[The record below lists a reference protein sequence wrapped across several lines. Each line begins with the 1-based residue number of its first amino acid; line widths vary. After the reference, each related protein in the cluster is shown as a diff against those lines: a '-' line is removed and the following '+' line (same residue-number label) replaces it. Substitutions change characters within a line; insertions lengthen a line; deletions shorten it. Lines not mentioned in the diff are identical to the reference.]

1 MVTFFFLLFFFN
13 FCKNVISLLHCKTFF
28 FCCTVNCSIL
38 FAKYSVYVN
47 FLYQYV
53 LFTSV
58 SFWNTALVIFYL
70 IFFLNSS
77 SGIQNCC
84 TRTVLKFSN
93 LEIKKQLNMSLGQH
107 VKLYACCQHVKS
119 PAYIG

>member
-1 MVTFFFLLFFFN
+1 MVTFFFLLFFLIFA
-13 FCKNVISLLHCKTFF
+13 KTLFLYCIVKPFF

-58 SFWNTALVIFYL
+58 SFWNTALVIFFF
-70 IFFLNSS
+70 FFLNSS

-84 TRTVLKFSN
+84 TGTVMKFSN